1 MFNFSFFSGIII
13 AGPWF
18 VEIDP
23 KKFCYHGNM
32 TWKFLLSISSTTN
45 GKVGKRTHEP
55 KAQMARAYSGFRSMK
70 NN

>member
-1 MFNFSFFSGIII
+1 
-13 AGPWF
+13 
-18 VEIDP
+18 
-23 KKFCYHGNM
+23 M

-55 KAQMARAYSGFRSMK
+55 KAQTTRAYSGFRSMK